1 MCPTLISNL
10 SKYYKNPRTL
20 NLGKETLKDIS
31 SINVRTYLDND
42 NKIKSI
48 SYLESANASHIVY
61 KDGRNLHRIDTSYD
75 SPISLYING
84 KKHDNIVKRM
94 LVPNEGVKYEKMEDN
109 DPFTH
114 GFVEIKNTGEVI
126 ITPSFKETLI
136 QAPVK
141 LFTKVFKSIKSIL

>member
-10 SKYYKNPRTL
+10 SKYYKKPRTL
-20 NLGKETLKDIS
+20 NLGKESLKDIS
-31 SINVRTYLDND
+31 SINIRTYLDND

-61 KDGRNLHRIDTSYD
+61 KDGRNLHRMDTSYD

-84 KKHDNIVKRM
+84 KQHDNIVKRT
-94 LVPNEGVKYEKMEDN
+94 LIPNESVKYEKMEDN
-109 DPFTH
+109 DPFKH

-141 LFTKVFKSIKSIL
+141 LFKKVFKSIKSIL